1 MRDYILTYGGT
12 KTATVTIPENVVWK
26 GDRNI
31 VKVVL
36 SDTTDTVKVK
46 VTLTNTDDNI
56 SLEFASSFNWLTLDI
71 TDIVRQIT
79 LTKDDQTAISVKVTA
94 TDTGGTETQVT
105 LNEDFYV
112 HEGRTLGGRR
122 HGANC
127 IIRAYTSAHPVVEV
141 YNGEY
146 IEDFD
151 TSAATPAADGNY
163 YTSWTS
169 GGGMLDPLNGLKFV
183 QGQEQYVKVKEV
195 CEPAKAVWLKFW
207 NTDGCE
213 RIVAAKPMMFAETSK
228 GVQYASDYPAVN
240 IMAEVKTQIGRTLTL
255 GIPDVEYAEYLTD
268 IALSDKVEWSMEASE
283 WWPCTVKAV
292 NYSQDGGT
300 HAMKID
306 IITNN

>member
-1 MRDYILTYGGT
+1 MRDYTLTYGGN
-12 KTATVTIPENVVWK
+12 KTATVTIPENVVWN

-46 VTLTNTDDNI
+46 ATLTNTDDNV

-79 LTKDDQTAISVKVTA
+79 LTKDDQTTISVEVTA

-122 HGANC
+122 HGADTV
-127 IIRAYTSAHPVVEV
+127 IRYYSGMQAQVEV
-141 YNGEY
+141 FNGGY

-151 TSAATPAADGNY
+151 IQSATAAPNGRY
-163 YTSWTS
+163 YYMWTS
-169 GGGMLDPLNGLKFV
+169 GGEFLDPLNRDGVGGHEQFV
-183 QGQEQYVKVKEV
+183 AIKEM
-195 CEPAKAVWLKFW
+195 CEPPIAVWLRFK

-213 RIVAAKPMMFAETSK
+213 RIIAARPASIKETAA
-228 GVQYASDYPAVN
+228 GVQYPADYPAVS
-240 IMAEVKTQIGRTLTL
+240 IGSEIKLSVERTLAVTV
-255 GIPDVEYAEYLTD
+255 PEVEYGEHLTD
-268 IALSDKVEWSMEASE
+268 IALADTVEWSMEGGE
-283 WWPCTVKAV
+283 WWPCVVKSVTYAA
-292 NYSQDGGT
+292 DGGT
-300 HAMKID
+300 HDMGVKLL
-306 IITNN
+306 TNF